1 MKANTIYGYIRVST
15 ANQREDRQRLAME
28 NFGIARSLIFADK
41 ESGKDFD
48 RPAYRRLMKRLAAG
62 DTIVIK
68 SIDRLGRNYAEIID
82 QWRKITKE
90 KRAAIVV
97 LDMPLLD
104 TRQKRGDDLTGT
116 LIADIVLELF
126 SYVAQI
132 EREMNI
138 SRTRE
143 GVAAAKLR
151 GVKFGREPMERPPE
165 FEILREKW
173 AAGEISARQAAKILG
188 VTHPTFLKW
197 AKK

>member
-1 MKANTIYGYIRVST
+1 
-15 ANQREDRQRLAME
+15 
-28 NFGIARSLIFADK
+28 
-41 ESGKDFD
+41 
-48 RPAYRRLMKRLAAG
+48 
-62 DTIVIK
+62 
-68 SIDRLGRNYAEIID
+68 
-82 QWRKITKE
+82 
-90 KRAAIVV
+90 
-97 LDMPLLD
+97 MPLLD

-165 FEILREKW
+165 FEILRDKW